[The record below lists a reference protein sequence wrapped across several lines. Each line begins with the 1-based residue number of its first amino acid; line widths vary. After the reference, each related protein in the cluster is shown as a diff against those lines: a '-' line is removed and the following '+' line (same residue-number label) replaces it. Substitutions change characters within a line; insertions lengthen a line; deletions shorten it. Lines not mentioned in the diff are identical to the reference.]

1 MSWEMVCF
9 SWEGSYNEWA
19 LLYRLVLP
27 ASCKF
32 LGSIG
37 FLTLFFFITVFVS
50 FFWLFLFDDGDLVM
64 AKHDFPFLC
73 FLKWDG

>member
-1 MSWEMVCF
+1 MSGRCF
-9 SWEGSYNEWA
+9 IVWF
-19 LLYRLVLP
+19 P

-37 FLTLFFFITVFVS
+37 FLTSFFYHRFHFFFGCFC
-50 FFWLFLFDDGDLVM
+50 FDDGDLVM